1 MQTFVNKIIL
11 LKVILLLNMIMEQL
25 TVKIQ
30 LTTEHQHNKFNI
42 IKEMLKSVQRVQR
55 KTILKTMYYMFFTTD
70 YLLILSVPRSH

>member
-1 MQTFVNKIIL
+1 MQTFVTKIIL

-25 TVKIQ
+25 TVKIK

-55 KTILKTMYYMFFTTD
+55 KTILRLCIICS
-70 YLLILSVPRSH
+70 LLQIIF

>member
-1 MQTFVNKIIL
+1 MQTFVTKIIL

-25 TVKIQ
+25 KVKIQ

-55 KTILKTMYYMFFTTD
+55 KTILKTKYYMFFTTD